1 MRLQGA
7 NRHLRERLQD
17 ALQELEAAHAQLR
30 ILNGLQQRLEHATPG
45 AAELAAAALEQER
58 ALQAARD
65 AQVLQLL
72 RAKVRCR
79 GCCRWLPPSAEMSC
93 KPPCCHALP
102 PQDDVIESFEA
113 RHAESRA
120 EAAQYKEQ
128 LGAAQQQLDV
138 SQLRVRELLEDK
150 GRLRQQ
156 AEQAAAAGADAEH
169 ALQAQLAEL
178 RADAAQCGPL
188 RQQVQLLEQQL
199 EDARGDLGGAHRQLQ
214 TLSDTVDAAND
225 AIVVSGNGGSCTS
238 SASSS
243 MVVYVCLLWLPG
255 LHLTCLPV

>member
-1 MRLQGA
+1 
-7 NRHLRERLQD
+7 
-17 ALQELEAAHAQLR
+17 
-30 ILNGLQQRLEHATPG
+30 
-45 AAELAAAALEQER
+45 
-58 ALQAARD
+58 
-65 AQVLQLL
+65 
-72 RAKVRCR
+72 
-79 GCCRWLPPSAEMSC
+79 
-93 KPPCCHALP
+93 
-102 PQDDVIESFEA
+102 VIESFEA

-138 SQLRVRELLEDK
+138 SQLRVRELVEDK

-178 RADAAQCGPL
+178 RAEAAQCGPL

-243 MVVYVCLLWLPG
+243 MVVYGCLLCLPG